1 MAEYKRVLLK
11 LSGEALAGPK
21 KTGFD
26 EATCLEV
33 ARQVKQLVD
42 DGIEVGVVTGGGNFW
57 RGRTSGAMDRSKADQ
72 IGMLATIMNCI
83 YVSDICRYVGLK
95 TEVFT
100 PFVGGAFTTLY
111 SKDAVEESFAEGK
124 VVFFAGG
131 TGHPYFST
139 DTATVLRAV
148 EIGADAIL
156 LAKAVDGIYD
166 SDPKVNPDAKKYDEI
181 SIDEVVAKKLAAMD
195 LTASI
200 MCMEQKMPMLVF
212 GLDEKDSIVNTVHG
226 KFSGTKVTV

>member
-1 MAEYKRVLLK
+1 MKRVLLK
-11 LSGEALAGPK
+11 LSGEALAGEQK
-21 KTGFD
+21 RGFD
-26 EATCLEV
+26 EATVTEV
-33 ARQVKQLVD
+33 AKQIKTIVDEGLQV
-42 DGIEVGVVTGGGNFW
+42 GIVIGGGNFW

-72 IGMLATIMNCI
+72 IGMFATIMNCI

-100 PFVGGAFTTLY
+100 PFVCGAFTTLY

>member
-1 MAEYKRVLLK
+1 MKRVLLK
-11 LSGEALAGPK
+11 LSGEALAGEQK
-21 KTGFD
+21 RGFD
-26 EATCLEV
+26 EATVTEV
-33 ARQVKQLVD
+33 ARQIKTIVD
-42 DGIEVGVVTGGGNFW
+42 EGLQVGIVIGGGNFW
-57 RGRTSGAMDRSKADQ
+57 RGRTSEAMDRSKADQ

-100 PFVGGAFTTLY
+100 PFVCGAFTTLY

>member
-1 MAEYKRVLLK
+1 MKRVLLK
-11 LSGEALAGPK
+11 LSGEALAGELK
-21 KTGFD
+21 RGFD
-26 EATCLEV
+26 EATVTEV
-33 ARQVKQLVD
+33 AKQIKTIVDEGLQV
-42 DGIEVGVVTGGGNFW
+42 GIVIGGGNFW

-100 PFVGGAFTTLY
+100 PFVCGAFTTLY

-166 SDPKVNPDAKKYDEI
+166 SDPKVNLDAKKYDEI

>member
-1 MAEYKRVLLK
+1 MKRVLLK
-11 LSGEALAGPK
+11 LSGEALAGEQK
-21 KTGFD
+21 RGFD
-26 EATCLEV
+26 EATVTEV
-33 ARQVKQLVD
+33 AKQIKTIVDEGLQV
-42 DGIEVGVVTGGGNFW
+42 GIVIGGGNFW

-100 PFVGGAFTTLY
+100 PFVCGAFTTLY

-181 SIDEVVAKKLAAMD
+181 SIDEVAAKKLAAMD

>member
-1 MAEYKRVLLK
+1 MKRVLLK
-11 LSGEALAGPK
+11 LSGEALAGEQK
-21 KTGFD
+21 RGFD
-26 EATCLEV
+26 EATVSEV
-33 ARQVKQLVD
+33 AKQIKTIVDEGLQV
-42 DGIEVGVVTGGGNFW
+42 GIVIGGGNFW

-100 PFVGGAFTTLY
+100 PFVCGAFTTLY

>member
-1 MAEYKRVLLK
+1 MKRVLLK
-11 LSGEALAGPK
+11 LSGEALAGAQK
-21 KTGFD
+21 RGFD
-26 EATCLEV
+26 EATVIGV
-33 ARQVKQLVD
+33 ARQIKTIVD
-42 DGIEVGVVTGGGNFW
+42 EGLQVGIVIGGGNFW

-83 YVSDICRYVGLK
+83 YVSDLCRYVGLK

-100 PFVGGAFTTLY
+100 PFVCGAFTTLY

-156 LAKAVDGIYD
+156 LAKAIDGIYD
-166 SDPKVNPDAKKYDEI
+166 SDPKVNPDAVKYDEI

-212 GLDEKDSIVNTVHG
+212 GLEGENSIVNTVHG
-226 KFSGTKVTV
+226 KFDGTRVTV